1 METITVA
8 ASRGSMLSGTETGVL
23 VGSALIIAFV
33 GWMVFKHFRNHRHHE
48 PRI

>member
-8 ASRGSMLSGTETGVL
+8 ASRGSLMSGTETGVL
-23 VGSALIIAFV
+23 VGSALIIAVV

-48 PRI
+48 PRV